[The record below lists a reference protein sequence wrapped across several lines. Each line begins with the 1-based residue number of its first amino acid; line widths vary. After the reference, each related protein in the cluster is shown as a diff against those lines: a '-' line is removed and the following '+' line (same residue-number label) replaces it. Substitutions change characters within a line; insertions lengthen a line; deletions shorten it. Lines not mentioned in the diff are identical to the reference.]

1 MSSAAEEGQDVV
13 GEDRRRG
20 PDQTMSVP
28 AAESNETK
36 NLPNDELLKDDDMT
50 KPGDDDDAE
59 VAVKPVQDVW
69 KLYTS
74 RLFTAWG
81 DRLWSFG
88 FGLFLFEKQSS
99 NLMLLAGYGLALNIS
114 RQNFFCYF
122 MI

>member
-1 MSSAAEEGQDVV
+1 MSSAAEEGQDV
-13 GEDRRRG
+13 GEDGRAG
-20 PDQTMSVP
+20 QTMNVP
-28 AAESNETK
+28 AESNDTK
-36 NLPNDELLKDDDMT
+36 NLPNDELIKDDDLMND
-50 KPGDDDDAE
+50 GVD

-114 RQNFFCYF
+114 RQFLMLLLYE
-122 MI
+122 